1 MSPVI
6 LTLFGDTRTFNSL
19 FVFATNE
26 IHRLDWA
33 FTQHTAKTGAEE
45 RHAWTTQFDPQQPCQ
60 PSIHAA
66 GRQSSAV
73 QVVQLCR
80 AEGRTPAGRRGT
92 RRDVRLAVAGQ
103 PAQRESAG
111 EINAASSLH
120 GEQCKQT
127 PQISPSICS
136 RALHVTVPVDVY
148 RARARRATV
157 QGRDFGA
164 SLPTVS

>member
-60 PSIHAA
+60 TCHA
-66 GRQSSAV
+66 GRV

-80 AEGRTPAGRRGT
+80 AERRSPAGRRGT
-92 RRDVRLAVAGQ
+92 RREVRLAVAGQ

-136 RALHVTVPVDVY
+136 RARHVTVPV
-148 RARARRATV
+148 RRCKGATSGPLH
-157 QGRDFGA
+157 Q
-164 SLPTVS
+164 P